1 MEKET
6 SCPRNTRNIMLRGP
20 LLVFMSLST
29 VQGNPRRR
37 EEQAM
42 LHWQEKRAVNRGKNG
57 VSEWLVGSRPTGNR
71 STG

>member
-6 SCPRNTRNIMLRGP
+6 SCPRNTRNIMLHGA
-20 LLVFMSLST
+20 LLFFMSLST
-29 VQGNPRRR
+29 RRKEMVKNTLWRR

-57 VSEWLVGSRPTGNR
+57 VSSGRQPSNW
-71 STG
+71 